1 MPRCSDPRDLS
12 ELDPVT
18 FFIVTELMAAER
30 ERAAIDLPN
39 SKERAESA
47 RFAAAGLQK

>member
-12 ELDPVT
+12 ELDTVT

-30 ERAAIDLPN
+30 EAASLAPEGSGIPLFEFPG
-39 SKERAESA
+39 SKVA
-47 RFAAAGLQK
+47 